1 MLGLLWFLQRRL
13 ARRGSSRGIR
23 PRPDDVITVLGRQ
36 GLGSKAHLVVVQVEQ
51 ARYVLAVTEHRVDV
65 VDRLPARDAADRAT
79 ASEPP
84 AEASAV
90 EQHGEGAD
98 DFARVL
104 TAVSRPAPL
113 DQPYALRAHRRQ
125 DPLRGSILSAQTW
138 RQTAEAIR
146 RAR

>member
-13 ARRGSSRGIR
+13 SRRGASRGIR
-23 PRPDDVITVLGRQ
+23 PRPDEAITVLGRQ

-65 VDRLPARDAADRAT
+65 VDRLPARDAADRTQAPDAAT
-79 ASEPP
+79 
-84 AEASAV
+84 EALAV
-90 EQHGEGAD
+90 DRPGEGSE

-113 DQPYALRAHRRQ
+113 EQPFALRAHRRQ